1 MSRIL
6 NASFSCLSSFMLL
19 MKRERNSS
27 TNLHEEQ
34 QAGNMERLNF
44 VLASTVLT
52 GTVEAKAKLIKKRAI

>member
-1 MSRIL
+1 
-6 NASFSCLSSFMLL
+6 MLL
-19 MKRERNSS
+19 MKPERNSS

-34 QAGNMERLNF
+34 HAGNMERLNF